1 MPFRRRVVH
10 GVILLLC
17 LGGVLT
23 ASAQGEN
30 PPTETPTCDPA
41 LTADDYISR
50 GIEAY
55 NAEDYETAI
64 VETLCAQAADP
75 ENPVVYN
82 NIAFYLG
89 RLGRTDEALE
99 TYAEAIRLDPA
110 YRSALVNRG
119 DLYLSLE
126 EYASAIAD
134 YDRAIEVEPS
144 GYAHNR
150 RGIAYFNLNDYA
162 AAEADFAAAFALEPD
177 EAVFVRNRAAARFQL
192 ERYDEAAE
200 DFATAWRI
208 SPDWD
213 VPAFGVA
220 DSLFAGGRYDAAQT
234 AYREAV
240 TRFGG
245 SDSVNAR
252 LREIA
257 VLRSAGLVQFAAES
271 ASEAISVETAPRLA
285 ALARLGDGDAHAS
298 SVLALDVNA
307 DGSRI
312 LTADFDGALN
322 LWDGANP
329 EGEPIFSVTTDASVA
344 TAALSP
350 DGAFAVA
357 SLLDGRIV
365 MVKDGEI
372 VELLGVNDGRAAGLA
387 FTPDGGLLATALFD
401 GSVILWD
408 LPTET
413 QIGRFYID
421 NGEPMVNENSANPV
435 AISPDGALLASVTD
449 DRIIRLWDVETG
461 ENSAI
466 LESERA
472 VFSLAF
478 SPDASLLLAGGF
490 SSIAAFDIASGETVD
505 SAALTDIVGHLSY
518 SPDGAL
524 VLASGGEIPLTL
536 LDAATLDIVT
546 RLGSGLLVGDFTPD
560 SARLIAGGTDESV
573 PRSAALI
580 FEPFS
585 ASLAVSAKTLQPIT
599 AENAASLELLAEAP
613 VNEARGVAW
622 SAESEALFV
631 GSANGVYRFPLDGE
645 FGALTALPFGTF
657 GVFEGRP
664 VYWTNRSENGERMIR
679 LYDLDDLNAPIRSLS
694 LGDVRATAFTAND
707 EAVTAVVT
715 RSDGAGLVG
724 VEVVRFPFDG
734 GAPESLVTPEGLAAV
749 LAQRDDGL
757 IALAPSVRL
766 GESLFETAAIQ
777 FIDAAGEVTEGI
789 AAPHPYIDVAGAL
802 QRDAVRAIF
811 FSADGNLL
819 LTWAGGAIRL
829 WREDNGGAWQPIANL
844 ELSGL
849 ATEVVLSP
857 SGRLLA
863 VLAREEIIVYTASDG
878 GEHIQLT
885 EAVRLAVEPIPSSGA
900 LRFNADETMMAIS
913 TSANTVQVWGVAK

>member
-1 MPFRRRVVH
+1 MSFRRRVLH
-10 GVILLLC
+10 GAILLLC

-23 ASAQGEN
+23 ASAQGKN
-30 PPTETPTCDPA
+30 PPTDSPACDPA

-64 VETLCAQAADP
+64 AETLCAQAADP
-75 ENPVVYN
+75 ENPIVYN

-99 TYAEAIRLDPA
+99 AYAEAIRLDPA

-126 EYASAIAD
+126 DYASAIAD
-134 YDRAIEVEPS
+134 YDRAIEVGPS

-150 RGIAYFNLNDYA
+150 RGIAYFNLNDFA
-162 AAEADFAAAFALEPD
+162 AAEVDFDAAFTLEPD
-177 EAVFVRNRAAARFQL
+177 ESVFVRNRAAARFQL

-200 DFATAWRI
+200 DFAAAWDLN
-208 SPDWD
+208 PDWD
-213 VPAFGVA
+213 IPAFGVG
-220 DSLFAGGRYDAAQT
+220 DSLFAGGRYDAAQI

-240 TRFGG
+240 ARFGG
-245 SDSVNAR
+245 SDNVNAR

-257 VLRSAGLVQFAAES
+257 VLRSAGLAQFAVES
-271 ASEAISVETAPRLA
+271 SSEAISVETAPRLA

-329 EGEPIFSVTTDASVA
+329 EGEPIFSVMTDASV
-344 TAALSP
+344 TNAALSP

-372 VELLGVNDGRAAGLA
+372 VELLGVNDGMAAGLA

-413 QIGRFYID
+413 QIGRFYVD
-421 NGEPMVNENSANPV
+421 DGEPMANEDSSNPV
-435 AISPDGALLASVTD
+435 AISPDGALLASITD
-449 DRIIRLWDVETG
+449 DSTIRLWDVETG

-466 LESERA
+466 LESERP

-490 SSIAAFDIASGETVD
+490 SSVVAFDIASGEAVD
-505 SAALTDIVGHLSY
+505 SAALTDVVGHLSY

-524 VLASGGEIPLTL
+524 ILASGGEIPLTL

-560 SARLIAGGTDESV
+560 GGQLVASGTEESV
-573 PRSAALI
+573 PRSAALV

-585 ASLAVSAKTLQPIT
+585 ASLTVNARTLQPIT
-599 AENAASLELLAEAP
+599 VENAASLELLAEAP
-613 VNEARGVAW
+613 VNEVRGVAW
-622 SAESEALFV
+622 SADGETVFV

-645 FGALTALPFGTF
+645 IGALTALPFGFF
-657 GVFEGRP
+657 GEFAGRP
-664 VYWTNRSENGERMIR
+664 VYQINRSDNGERTVR
-679 LYDLDDLNAPIRSLS
+679 LYDLDDLSEPLRSVS
-694 LGDVRATAFTAND
+694 LGDVRATAFTADD
-707 EAVTAVVT
+707 EAVTAAVSRT
-715 RSDGAGLVG
+715 DGAGALS
-724 VEVVRFPFDG
+724 VEIIRFPFDG
-734 GAPESLVTPEGLAAV
+734 GAPVSLATPEGISV
-749 LAQRDDGL
+749 QLAQRGDGL

-777 FIDAAGEVTEGI
+777 FIDADGGMTDGI
-789 AAPHPYIDVAGAL
+789 QTPLPYIDVTGAL
-802 QRDAVRAIF
+802 QRGAVGAIS
-811 FSADGNLL
+811 FSADGQLL
-819 LTWAGGAIRL
+819 LTRAGGAIRL
-829 WREDNGGAWQPIANL
+829 WREDDGGVWQPVANL
-844 ELSGL
+844 ELAGQ
-849 ATEVVLSP
+849 ATDAVLSP
-857 SGRLLA
+857 SGRLLI
-863 VLAREEIIVYTASDG
+863 VPAREEIIVYTASDS

-885 EAVRLAVEPIPSSGA
+885 EAARLAVEPYISSGSV
-900 LRFNADETMMAIS
+900 LVNADETMIAVS
-913 TSANTVQVWGVAK
+913 TGVGTVQVWGVAK